1 MSTTPEEH
9 GPPGDAETR
18 QFIEDFAI
26 MMTDAGMQRMASRV
40 FTALLATQKGSLTAG
55 ELADVLQISPAAV
68 SGAVRYLTHV
78 GLVTRAR
85 EPGERRD
92 HYLISDDQWYE
103 GFGRKDSIYQQL
115 SEVLGRGVDAVGHD
129 TPAGKRIAETRAFFE
144 FIGKEIP
151 VLIDRWRQ
159 EKHE

>member
-1 MSTTPEEH
+1 MSITPEEH

-26 MMTDAGMQRMASRV
+26 MLTDAGLQRMAARV

-78 GLVTRAR
+78 GMVTRAR

-115 SEVLGRGVDAVGHD
+115 SEVLERGVDAVGPD
-129 TPAGKRIAETRAFFE
+129 TPAGRRIAETKGFFE
-144 FIGKEIP
+144 FISKEIP

-159 EKHE
+159 EKRE